1 MGQLCPLPPGVLW
14 PFLIPFLLLPA
25 LVLTSEVQPK
35 VDCTTGTVTNCDCVD
50 VPRDSLACQ
59 ATEMHHWTFESQLKA
74 DSETTEMTLK
84 CMEGGNETVLDDLQ
98 AFGVDRSA
106 SFKMVGCSDE
116 TSEDAL
122 ARRCTPIHSHSSDI
136 GFLKRFWNFIS
147 FSYTYTSTT
156 TLRQLDLVG
165 CLEVQEP
172 ENLMRVKTLMRVDA
186 IRLFGFEGVDRL
198 TTFVKFLY
206 YGFKQ
211 FQVRIHTNDMMLMKL
226 EPKFISLFRFL
237 WPIPLKAITATR
249 A

>member
-1 MGQLCPLPPGVLW
+1 MGQLCPPLPPGILW
-14 PFLIPFLLLPA
+14 TFLIPFLLLPA
-25 LVLTSEVQPK
+25 FVLSSEVQPK
-35 VDCTTGTVTNCDCVD
+35 VDCTTGTVSNCDCVD

-84 CMEGGNETVLDDLQ
+84 CVEGGNDTVLDDLQ

-106 SFKMVGCSDE
+106 SFKMVGCSSDE
-116 TSEDAL
+116 TSEAIL
-122 ARRCTPIHSHSSDI
+122 ARRCTPVHSHSSDI

-206 YGFKQ
+206 YGLKQ
-211 FQVRIHTNDMMLMKL
+211 FQVRINTNVG
-226 EPKFISLFRFL
+226 IGTFL
-237 WPIPLKAITATR
+237 CVGSIG
-249 A
+249 

>member
-1 MGQLCPLPPGVLW
+1 MGQLRPSPPGSLWTVLVA
-14 PFLIPFLLLPA
+14 FLLLPA
-25 LVLTSEVQPK
+25 VGLSSEVQPK

-50 VPRDSLACQ
+50 EKDVACE

-74 DSETTEMTLK
+74 DSETTEMMLK
-84 CMEGGNETVLDDLQ
+84 CAEGGNETVLDDLE

-116 TSEDAL
+116 TSEDGL
-122 ARRCTPIHSHSSDI
+122 SRRCTPVHSHSSDI

-156 TLRQLDLVG
+156 TLRQLDLIG

-172 ENLMRVKTLMRVDA
+172 ENLLRVKRLMRVDA

-206 YGFKQ
+206 YGLKQ
-211 FQVRIHTNDMMLMKL
+211 FQVKKDNLLDVV
-226 EPKFISLFRFL
+226 KFYHKIMSLCRSL
-237 WPIPLKAITATR
+237 WPMPPKVFPASKA
-249 A
+249 